1 MSRTHLMG
9 AASAVALMLATSAAF
24 AQESTTNIQGGG
36 STLAAADYLQ
46 EFATFD
52 NAAAAGTAKFLNADA
67 DNLSDLIYW
76 PAGSGTGQSSFLD
89 NNVNEDCLKVTG
101 SATAC
106 PNNTPGGINS
116 VDYGAS
122 DATFNTTQ
130 ISSWASSTFGQ
141 AASGNL
147 IQLPSMGVGIS
158 IPVVNSLATQNGA
171 TLAHKPVAG
180 GITLTDD
187 DLCGIFSGKL
197 TNWSQT
203 SVAGKTAPG
212 AITVVYRN
220 DGSGTS
226 FLLLNHFTAVC
237 TASNSSFPVLP
248 VVPSTTFTNVF
259 VTTANPTGKAP
270 SNFLG
275 EKGSP
280 GVANT
285 LANVA
290 ATGPI
295 VPPPI
300 TSAIGYLSP
309 DFTSVD
315 SGSDARLL
323 DGTQSKL
330 VVAGVKLG
338 NFTYIPDVAS
348 VASALNHGVIFNPA
362 DATAPPTTAAAGA
375 QTAAYVPLI
384 ETVSV
389 GYPIVGYTTFDF
401 AQCYTS
407 ATVTTGI
414 LNFLRLHFSTNATYA
429 GIISRNGFVSIA
441 TSGARAFGPV
451 IQKAILTNA
460 KLWND
465 NIGNAKA
472 CAGLVGR

>member
-1 MSRTHLMG
+1 MG

-52 NAAAAGTAKFLNADA
+52 NAAAAGTAKFLNFDY
-67 DNLSDLIYW
+67 DNLNDAIYW
-76 PAGSGTGQSSFLD
+76 PAGSGTGQSGFLD
-89 NNVNEDCLKVTG
+89 NNLNEMCLKVTG
-101 SATAC
+101 SATLC
-106 PNNTPGGINS
+106 PNNTPGGINA

-122 DATFNTTQ
+122 DATLSTTQ
-130 ISSWASSTFGQ
+130 ISGWASSTFGQ
-141 AASGNL
+141 TTAGNL

-158 IPVVNSLATQNGA
+158 IPVVNSLVTKNGA
-171 TLAHKPVAG
+171 TLTHKPVAG
-180 GITLTDD
+180 GITLTDN
-187 DLCGIFSGKL
+187 DLCGIFSGKIYD
-197 TNWSQT
+197 WSQT
-203 SVAGKTAPG
+203 SAAAKVTPG
-212 AITVVYRN
+212 PITVVYRN

-237 TASNSSFPVLP
+237 NAGNSNFPTLP
-248 VVPSTTFTNVF
+248 VVASTTFTSVF
-259 VTTANPTGKAP
+259 VTASNPTGAP
-270 SNFLG
+270 PVPPGATTTNFLG
-275 EKGSP
+275 EKGSG

-285 LANVA
+285 LAGLNGV
-290 ATGPI
+290 T
-295 VPPPI
+295 I
-300 TSAIGYLSP
+300 TSAVGYLSP
-309 DFTSVD
+309 DYTSVD
-315 SGSDARLL
+315 PNSDVRLNN
-323 DGTQSKL
+323 GTQSQL

-362 DATAPPTTAAAGA
+362 GATAPPTTAAAGA

-401 AQCYTS
+401 AQCYSS

-414 LNFLRLHFSTNATYA
+414 LNFLGLHFSTNATYA

-441 TSGARAFGPV
+441 TSGARAFAPV